1 TTVRKL
7 RQCLSMACVLNRSP
21 YLEDMSEELLARAGV
36 ESDRMRQASQRIAL
50 ALRHL
55 GLLPQPTKQLLAVR
69 GNFDHTGM
77 AQEWYQW
84 CMSWYEQ
91 AADLT
96 PGVRAQYTSLL
107 LAVGRWLQE
116 QHPEIHTPEQWTE
129 ELAFRF
135 RSDLCSW
142 TTGQYVG
149 DFARR
154 TLKT

>member
-1 TTVRKL
+1 
-7 RQCLSMACVLNRSP
+7 
-21 YLEDMSEELLARAGV
+21 
-36 ESDRMRQASQRIAL
+36 MRQASQRIAL

-91 AADLT
+91 AVD
-96 PGVRAQYTSLL
+96 
-107 LAVGRWLQE
+107 RWLQE

-154 TLKT
+154 TLKTKGKLASPIKPQGV